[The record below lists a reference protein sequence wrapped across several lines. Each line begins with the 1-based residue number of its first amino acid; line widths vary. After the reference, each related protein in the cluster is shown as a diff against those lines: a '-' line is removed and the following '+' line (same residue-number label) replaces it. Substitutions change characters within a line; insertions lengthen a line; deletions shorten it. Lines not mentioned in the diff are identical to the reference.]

1 MIKIE
6 AMLLVI
12 GLICVVSF
20 LMSWPVMV
28 LWNECLF
35 GAVTGINQIGWMQAW
50 GISLLCGFLFKTNV
64 NTK

>member
-6 AMLLVI
+6 AILLVI
-12 GLICVVSF
+12 GLVCVVSF
-20 LMSWPVMV
+20 LMSWPVML
-28 LWNECLF
+28 LWNECLV
-35 GAVTGINQIGWMQAW
+35 GAITGINQVTWLQAW

>member
-6 AMLLVI
+6 AILLVI

-20 LMSWPVMV
+20 LMSWPVML
-28 LWNECLF
+28 LWNECLV
-35 GAVTGINQIGWMQAW
+35 GAITGINQVTWLQAW

>member
-6 AMLLVI
+6 AILLVI
-12 GLICVVSF
+12 GLVCVVSL
-20 LMSWPVMV
+20 LMSWPVML
-28 LWNECLF
+28 LWNECLV
-35 GAVTGINQIGWMQAW
+35 GAITGINQVTWLQAW

>member
-1 MIKIE
+1 MTKIE
-6 AMLLVI
+6 GIFLVI
-12 GLICVVSF
+12 GLVCVVSF

-28 LWNECLF
+28 LWNECLV
-35 GAVTGINQIGWMQAW
+35 GAVTGINQIGWLQAW